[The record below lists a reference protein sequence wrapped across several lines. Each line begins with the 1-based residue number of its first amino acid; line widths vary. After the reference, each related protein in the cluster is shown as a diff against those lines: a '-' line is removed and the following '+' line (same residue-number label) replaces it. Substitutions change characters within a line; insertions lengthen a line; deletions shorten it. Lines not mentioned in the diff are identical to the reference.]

1 MRDVLVGC
9 GSNAIVT
16 LILASLMAA
25 AIDGS
30 QELPAGAEA
39 MSLAGEAL
47 FPPALSPDVSL
58 RLEANLAEARA
69 VFERDPTDPEASIWL
84 GRRTAYLG
92 RYQDAIQI
100 YTRGITHHPNDARL
114 YRHRGHRYLSTR
126 KFELA
131 IADLEKAAELID
143 GVPDEVEPDGQPNDR
158 NIPTSTSHTNIWYHL
173 GLPYYLTNDLER
185 AHLAYRECLRFSK
198 NPDMLV
204 ATSHWLYMTLR
215 RFDRDAEAAALLES
229 IHEGMDVIE
238 NGSYYRLLLM
248 YKGLIPPEAILE
260 RAAGGGIEQP
270 TSGYGVAN
278 WHRYHG
284 RASNGIALLREI
296 TASDQWAAFGF
307 IAAEADL
314 QRLETTGR

>member
-1 MRDVLVGC
+1 
-9 GSNAIVT
+9 
-16 LILASLMAA
+16 
-25 AIDGS
+25 
-30 QELPAGAEA
+30 
-39 MSLAGEAL
+39 
-47 FPPALSPDVSL
+47 
-58 RLEANLAEARA
+58 
-69 VFERDPTDPEASIWL
+69 
-84 GRRTAYLG
+84 
-92 RYQDAIQI
+92 
-100 YTRGITHHPNDARL
+100 
-114 YRHRGHRYLSTR
+114 
-126 KFELA
+126 
-131 IADLEKAAELID
+131 
-143 GVPDEVEPDGQPNDR
+143 
-158 NIPTSTSHTNIWYHL
+158 
-173 GLPYYLTNDLER
+173 
-185 AHLAYRECLRFSK
+185 
-198 NPDMLV
+198 MLV